1 MVNYSYESF
10 LCFFI
15 FRLNKSMYQS
25 TYNLYFGYRVSL
37 FMAKGA
43 RRGGRVRDKWRDKQ
57 WVIVNAPVAFGGRP
71 LSYVPITDIANSKGR
86 VIENTMFDILKQDPT
101 QHQTKIFV
109 QIDDIRDGNASTIF
123 KGHEYAKEF
132 LRSLIRRGSSMI
144 NYVHDFR
151 TIDGYTFRVSII
163 AFSQRRLNS
172 SKKHEIRMIAH
183 RILSDKIPKLTVDQF
198 VQDATMGKMSAD
210 LLAEAK
216 KIASIRHIGIKKTK
230 LISTSESRAIQEAK
244 AIESTTT
251 TTSSSS
257 ETSTADEAGGE
268 VEDYKQTTEATQ

>member
-1 MVNYSYESF
+1 
-10 LCFFI
+10 
-15 FRLNKSMYQS
+15 
-25 TYNLYFGYRVSL
+25 
-37 FMAKGA
+37 MARGA
-43 RRGGRVRDKWRDKQ
+43 KRGGRVRDKWRDKQ
-57 WVIVNAPVAFGGRP
+57 WVVVNAPVAFGGNP
-71 LSYVPITDIANSKGR
+71 LSYVPITNVDNSKGR

-109 QIDDIRDGNASTIF
+109 QIDNIRDGTASTIF

-151 TIDGYTFRVSII
+151 TIDGFTFRVSTI

-172 SKKHEIRMIAH
+172 SKKHEIRMITH

-198 VQDATMGKMSAD
+198 VQEATMGKMGAD

-230 LISTSESRAIQEAK
+230 LISTPESRSVQEAK
-244 AIESTTT
+244 AIESTI
-251 TTSSSS
+251 TTSSSG
-257 ETSTADEAGGE
+257 EATNEEDADLEE
-268 VEDYKQTTEATQ
+268 YQQQTTEPTQ

>member
-1 MVNYSYESF
+1 MKVFSPF
-10 LCFFI
+10 LYRI
-15 FRLNKSMYQS
+15 KIQLVYQL

-43 RRGGRVRDKWRDKQ
+43 KRGGRVRDKWRDKQ
-57 WVIVNAPVAFGGRP
+57 WVVVNAPVAFGGSP

-109 QIDDIRDGNASTIF
+109 QIDDIRNGNASTIF

-183 RILSDKIPKLTVDQF
+183 KILSDKIPKLTVDQF
-198 VQDATMGKMSAD
+198 VQEATMGKMGAD

-216 KIASIRHIGIKKTK
+216 KIASLRHIGIKKTK

-251 TTSSSS
+251 TTTTSSS
-257 ETSTADEAGGE
+257 EALTTDEAGEE
-268 VEDYKQTTEATQ
+268 VEDYKQATEPTQ

>member
-1 MVNYSYESF
+1 MKVFSPF
-10 LCFFI
+10 LYRI
-15 FRLNKSMYQS
+15 KIQLVYQL

-43 RRGGRVRDKWRDKQ
+43 KRGGRVRDKWRDKQ
-57 WVIVNAPVAFGGRP
+57 WVVVNAPVAFGGSP

-109 QIDDIRDGNASTIF
+109 QIDDIRNGNASTIF

-183 RILSDKIPKLTVDQF
+183 KILSDKIPKLTVDQF
-198 VQDATMGKMSAD
+198 VQEATMGKMGAD

-216 KIASIRHIGIKKTK
+216 KIASLRHIGIKKTK

-251 TTSSSS
+251 TTTSSSS
-257 ETSTADEAGGE
+257 EALTTDEAGEE